1 MTWLLHLYPQ
11 RAGGTVKSMKLR
23 YYCAGKVQRSSGL
36 PSADEPEGLHW
47 AGPGSQGQGMPL
59 YEKWFQFE
67 FI

>member
-1 MTWLLHLYPQ
+1 M
-11 RAGGTVKSMKLR
+11 KSMKLR
-23 YYCAGKVQRSSGL
+23 HYCAGKVQRSSGL
-36 PSADEPEGLHW
+36 PSATEPEGLHW